1 MKKAFQFLTQLREN
15 NNREWF
21 EAHRDVYEEARLEVE
36 VLVDKLLSNLEKHDV
51 LDTATGKKSMQRIYR
66 DIRFSKDKTPYKRH
80 FGGQFKRATRFR
92 RGGYY
97 YHFEPGNNFVVA
109 AFWNPSK
116 EDLAWIRSHLAEDVQ
131 PLKEIVECSEF
142 VQSFGELKGVRLK
155 VKPKGYEKDH
165 PNIEWLK
172 FKQFLVFK
180 NFTNSEVLSRD
191 FPQLV
196 DNAFIA
202 MRPFLDYMSEILT
215 TDLNGEEI

>member
-1 MKKAFQFLTQLREN
+1 MKKAFQFLTELRDN

-21 EAHRDVYEEARLEVE
+21 EANRYSYEIAREEVE
-36 VLVDKLLSNLEKHDV
+36 VLVDKLLLKLQKHDV
-51 LDTATGKKSMQRIYR
+51 LDTPSGKKSMQRIYR

-80 FGGQFKRATRFR
+80 FGGQFKRSTRFR

-116 EDLAWIRSHLAEDVQ
+116 EDLAWIRSHLAEDIE
-131 PLKEIVECSEF
+131 PLREIVMSSEF
-142 VQSFGELKGVRLK
+142 VQSFGELKGTKLK
-155 VKPKGYEKDH
+155 VKPRDYPKDH

-180 NFTNSEVLSRD
+180 NFTNQEVLSKD
-191 FPQLV
+191 FPHKV
-196 DNAFIA
+196 DNAFKN

-215 TDLNGEEI
+215 TDLNGVEV